1 MKNIKFSR
9 LFAAMMFVAVLSF
22 AGCKQQPEETPTIYG
37 TWMSQ
42 YDEGYKI
49 TDTTIEYI
57 DNFYGFG
64 WEAELVE
71 VADPYIYYKASGKY
85 SAVAY
90 KELSKDSCK
99 FATAYKADG
108 KSPVDT
114 LEEAKTEFTIGN
126 KYFEIYGT
134 YGRVE

>member
-57 DNFYGFG
+57 DKSF
-64 WEAELVE
+64 
-71 VADPYIYYKASGKY
+71 DPANIEKNAVKASNAGKE
-85 SAVAY
+85 SA
-90 KELSKDSCK
+90 KKMNLDKK
-99 FATAYKADG
+99 
-108 KSPVDT
+108 
-114 LEEAKTEFTIGN
+114 
-126 KYFEIYGT
+126 
-134 YGRVE
+134 